1 MKKLL
6 LTLIMSVVFVGTIFA
21 QWYPSDES
29 YNPNNYDTYF
39 DVQYPFNPGNF
50 EMPDYP
56 NAFLECNGA
65 LITDQDRWADYEVG
79 AFVGEELRG
88 FCFMTNLYVE
98 MGYLPM
104 FEGIFVYYNESG
116 ESISFRVYDHATGQ
130 EYECTTNFEIVTGD
144 DSNHYGTYD
153 DPDGTSGEAL
163 IISFTAE
170 SAQTFTKDITGYGEG
185 NGNWYLISSPIG
197 NVDISGP
204 DQLVGLGLLA
214 TDSSFDLFYFDESK
228 ELEWINY
235 QQEDYSLGFD
245 TLEKGK
251 GYLYASQVSTTL
263 TFTGTAYSG
272 DSTVTLN
279 KTGVNQ
285 KWDGWNLIGNPFA
298 DTVYID
304 RDFYTMNDGGTE
316 ILATPVSRG
325 IAPMEGVFVVAETDG
340 ETITFFTSGSGGGG
354 FDDGEIF
361 KTLTLNLND
370 GRSLID
376 RAIVRFG
383 EGRQLPKFQLR
394 SNSTKVYIPKD
405 GSDYAIVRSEG
416 MGEMPVNFKA
426 EKNGTYSLVLGS
438 ENVSFSYLHLIDNLT
453 GADVDLLAN
462 PGYTFEASTTDY
474 ASRFRLVFATG
485 SSNDDNFA
493 FFSNGSLI
501 VNNDGKATVQVID
514 VNGRVLSSE
523 SINGS
528 ASVSV
533 KGAAGVYM
541 VRLINGDNV
550 KVQKIVVR

>member
-1 MKKLL
+1 MAMLAQQNTHYQINGQGLSSGDFTKLNGVL
-6 LTLIMSVVFVGTIFA
+6 VIDGEEQA
-21 QWYPSDES
+21 
-29 YNPNNYDTYF
+29 NPNYEIGVFDQDGVCRGAKKPVRFPTTGKYVYLLQIRGNVGFTYSFKVWDHENNVELDLIDQVVDDNGDPITYLGNYIY
-39 DVQYPFNPGNF
+39 QH
-50 EMPDYP
+50 
-56 NAFLECNGA
+56 NGA
-65 LITDQDRWADYEVG
+65 NTSAANPIPL
-79 AFVGEELRG
+79 
-88 FCFMTNLYVE
+88 
-98 MGYLPM
+98 
-104 FEGIFVYYNESG
+104 
-116 ESISFRVYDHATGQ
+116 
-130 EYECTTNFEIVTGD
+130 NFTRPGG
-144 DSNHYGTYD
+144 S
-153 DPDGTSGEAL
+153 
-163 IISFTAE
+163 
-170 SAQTFTKDITGYGEG
+170 QFTKDIVGYGEG

-197 NVDISGP
+197 DVNISEP
-204 DQLVGLGLLA
+204 TQLVDLGLLT
-214 TDSSFDLFYFDESK
+214 TDYSFDLFYFDESQ
-228 ELEWINY
+228 EQEWINY
-235 QQEDYSLGFD
+235 QQEENSLGFEI
-245 TLEKGK
+245 LEKGK
-251 GYLYASQVSTTL
+251 GYLYASEVSTTL

-272 DSTVTLN
+272 NSIVTLD
-279 KTGVNQ
+279 KTGVNPN
-285 KWDGWNLIGNPFA
+285 WDGWNLIGNPFA
-298 DTVYID
+298 DTAYID

-316 ILATPVSRG
+316 IMATLVSRG

-340 ETITFFTSGSGGGG
+340 ETITFSTEPFPVIGG
-354 FDDGEIF
+354 DSIIEDPDEF

-453 GADVDLLAN
+453 GADVDLLAH

-485 SSNDDNFA
+485 SSNDDSFA

-501 VNNDGKATVQVID
+501 ISNDGEATVQVID
-514 VNGRVLSSE
+514 LNGRVLSSE

-541 VRLINGDNV
+541 VRLINGDDV